1 MTEVVLALV
10 GLVVGGAGVYLILSS
25 RFKIISTKEVSSLQA
40 IHANELRDIDG
51 RAKGAEALVTELRLQ
66 LREAESEKGSLRSEL
81 NIERQQR
88 IETSTRLEESY
99 KRLEDSYKNL
109 DEQKALFEVMKK
121 EMSDTFNVLSSA
133 ALKSSSED
141 FLRLAAEHLGKVLV
155 DTKGKLGE
163 HHAAIDAT
171 VKPLQ
176 ELLKRYEQQIK
187 EIEES
192 RHKSFG
198 SLSEQIRSL
207 SSMQERLQEETKNLV
222 TALRRPKVSGSW
234 GEIGLRRVAELAG
247 MTAYCDFYEQ
257 ESVSAEVGK
266 LRPDMIVRLPNGR
279 EIVVDAKAPVDAYLT
294 AMSAQTEAERKKG
307 IVNYILQI
315 RNHMN
320 SLSSKSYWD
329 QFPQSPELVVMYL
342 PGESFF
348 SAALEHDPKLI
359 EDGSMKKVILAT
371 PTTFIALL
379 KAVAYGWQQEQ
390 VTKSAQEINRL
401 GKELYERF
409 SIVIEHFARTG
420 VAMGKAVE
428 SYNEGVR
435 SMETRLIPSIR
446 KFKDLGI
453 SSAKEAV
460 SPEEIGQ
467 TAKNVDHLSIEFGDE
482 PEGKQ
487 RRFL

>member
-1 MTEVVLALV
+1 MTEALFVVIGISVGAAAAYLV
-10 GLVVGGAGVYLILSS
+10 LSS
-25 RFKIISTKEVSSLQA
+25 RFKVVSAKEAFDLQA
-40 IHANELRDIDG
+40 RHSEEVRDVEG
-51 RAKGAEALVTELRLQ
+51 RAKAAEALAAELRQ
-66 LREAESEKGSLRSEL
+66 QVRDSESDRGRLRSEL
-81 NIERQQR
+81 DAERRQGV
-88 IETSTRLEESY
+88 ETATRLEESY
-99 KRLEDSYKNL
+99 KRLEDSYRNL

-121 EMSDTFNVLSSA
+121 EMSDTFNALSSA

-141 FLRLAAEHLGKVLV
+141 FLRLASEHLGKVV
-155 DTKGKLGE
+155 VETKGKLGE
-163 HHAAIDAT
+163 HHAAMDAT

-222 TALRRPKVSGSW
+222 TVLRRPKVSGSW
-234 GEIGLRRVAELAG
+234 GELGLRRVAELAG

-257 ESVSAEVGK
+257 ESVSAEAGK

-279 EIVVDAKAPVDAYLT
+279 EIVVDAKAPVDAYLN
-294 AMSAQTEAERKKG
+294 ALSAQSEADRKKG
-307 IVNYILQI
+307 IDNYIQQI

-320 SLSSKSYWD
+320 SLSSKAYWD
-329 QFPQSPELVVMYL
+329 QFPRSPELVVMYL

-348 SAALEHDPKLI
+348 SSALEHDPKLI
-359 EDGSMKKVILAT
+359 EDGSIKKIVLAT

-401 GKELYERF
+401 GRELYERF
-409 SIVIEHFARTG
+409 AVVLEHFARTG
-420 VAMGKAVE
+420 AAMRKAVD
-428 SYNEGVR
+428 SYNDGVR
-435 SMETRLIPSIR
+435 SLETRLIPSIR

-453 SSAKEAV
+453 SSAKEAP

-467 TAKNVDHLSIEFGDE
+467 TAKTVDHLATEFIDV
-482 PEGKQ
+482 PEQ

>member
-1 MTEVVLALV
+1 VTEPIFIF
-10 GLVVGGAGVYLILSS
+10 GGFAIGAAVVYLVLSS
-25 RFKIISTKEVSSLQA
+25 RFKIISAKELSELQA
-40 IHANELRDIDG
+40 RHSEQIREIEG
-51 RAKGAEALVTELRLQ
+51 RAKGAEASVAELRQQ
-66 LREAESEKGSLRSEL
+66 LREAESEKVKLRSEL
-81 NIERQQR
+81 DSERQQR
-88 IETSTRLEESY
+88 IETSTRLEESH

-109 DEQKALFEVMKK
+109 DEQKAIFEVMKK
-121 EMSDTFNVLSSA
+121 EMSDTFNALSSA

-141 FLRLAAEHLGKVLV
+141 FLRLASEHLGKVVV

-163 HHAAIDAT
+163 HQAAIDAT

-176 ELLKRYEQQIK
+176 EMLRRYEQQIR
-187 EIEES
+187 ESEES

-207 SSMQERLQEETKNLV
+207 SSMQDRLQQETKNLV
-222 TALRRPKVSGSW
+222 TVLRRPKVSGSW

-257 ESVSAEVGK
+257 ETVSAEVGK

-279 EIVVDAKAPVDAYLT
+279 EIVVDAKAPVDAYLN
-294 AMSAQTEAERKKG
+294 ALSVQTEEERKKG
-307 IVNYILQI
+307 IANYILQI

-359 EDGSMKKVILAT
+359 EDGSLKKVILAT

-390 VTKSAQEINRL
+390 VTKSAQEINKL

-409 SIVIEHFARTG
+409 AVVLEHFAKTG
-420 VAMGKAVE
+420 AAMRKAIE

-435 SMETRLIPSIR
+435 SMETRLIPSVR

-453 SSAKEAV
+453 SSAKEVV

-467 TAKNVDHLSIEFGDE
+467 TIKNVDHLAIEFNDE
-482 PEGKQ
+482 AEGKQ

>member
-1 MTEVVLALV
+1 VTEALFVVIGISVGAAAAYLV
-10 GLVVGGAGVYLILSS
+10 LSS
-25 RFKIISTKEVSSLQA
+25 RFKVVSAKEAFDLQA
-40 IHANELRDIDG
+40 RHSEEVRDVEG
-51 RAKGAEALVTELRLQ
+51 RAKAAEALAAELRQ
-66 LREAESEKGSLRSEL
+66 QVRDSESDRGRLRSEL
-81 NIERQQR
+81 DAERRQGV
-88 IETSTRLEESY
+88 ETATRLEESY
-99 KRLEDSYKNL
+99 KRLEDSYRNL

-121 EMSDTFNVLSSA
+121 EMSDTFNALSSA

-141 FLRLAAEHLGKVLV
+141 FLRLASEHLGKVV
-155 DTKGKLGE
+155 VETKGKLGE
-163 HHAAIDAT
+163 HHAAMDAT

-222 TALRRPKVSGSW
+222 TVLRRPKVSGSW
-234 GEIGLRRVAELAG
+234 GELGLRRVAELAG

-257 ESVSAEVGK
+257 ESVSAEAGK

-279 EIVVDAKAPVDAYLT
+279 EIVVDAKAPVDAYLN
-294 AMSAQTEAERKKG
+294 ALSAQSEADRKKG
-307 IVNYILQI
+307 IDNYIQQI

-320 SLSSKSYWD
+320 SLSSKAYWD
-329 QFPQSPELVVMYL
+329 QFPRSPELVVMYL

-348 SAALEHDPKLI
+348 SSALEHDPKLI
-359 EDGSMKKVILAT
+359 EDGSIKKIVLAT

-401 GKELYERF
+401 GRELYERF
-409 SIVIEHFARTG
+409 AVVLEHFARTG
-420 VAMGKAVE
+420 AAMRKAVD
-428 SYNEGVR
+428 SYNDGVR
-435 SMETRLIPSIR
+435 SLETRLIPSIR

-453 SSAKEAV
+453 SSAKEAP

-467 TAKNVDHLSIEFGDE
+467 TAKTVDHLATEFIDV
-482 PEGKQ
+482 PEQ

>member
-1 MTEVVLALV
+1 MTEAVYILIGVAV
-10 GLVVGGAGVYLILSS
+10 GVAAAYLILAS
-25 RFKIISTKEVSSLQA
+25 RFKMVSAREVSGLQA
-40 IHANELRDIDG
+40 RHADQIREVDG
-51 RAKGAEALVTELRLQ
+51 RASGAEALVTELRQ
-66 LREAESEKGSLRSEL
+66 QVREAETEKTRFRSEL
-81 NIERQQR
+81 DAERLQR
-88 IETSTRLEESY
+88 IETSTRLEESH
-99 KRLEDSYKNL
+99 KRLQDSYKNL
-109 DEQKALFEVMKK
+109 DEQKAIFELMKK
-121 EMSDTFNVLSSA
+121 EMTDTFNALSSA

-141 FLRLAAEHLGKVLV
+141 FLRLASEHLGKVV
-155 DTKGKLGE
+155 TDTKGKLGE

-176 ELLKRYEQQIK
+176 ELLQRYEQQIR

-198 SLSEQIRSL
+198 SLTEQIRSL
-207 SSMQERLQEETKNLV
+207 SSMQERLQQETKNLV
-222 TALRRPKVSGSW
+222 TVLRRPKVSGSW

-257 ESVSAEVGK
+257 ESVSAEAGR

-279 EIVVDAKAPVDAYLT
+279 EIVVDAKAPVDAYLN
-294 AMSAQTEAERKKG
+294 ALSAQSEDDRKKG
-307 IVNYILQI
+307 IANYIAQI

-359 EDGSMKKVILAT
+359 EDGSLKKVVLAT

-390 VTKSAQEINRL
+390 ITKSAQEINKL

-409 SIVIEHFARTG
+409 AVVLEHIARTG
-420 VAMGKAVE
+420 VAVRKAVE

-435 SMETRLIPSIR
+435 SMETRLIPSLR
-446 KFKDLGI
+446 KFRELGI
-453 SSAKEAV
+453 SSSKEVV

-467 TAKNVDHLSIEFGDE
+467 TTKGADHLVIEFGDE
-482 PEGKQ
+482 KEGKQ